1 MSIREVIR
9 QAKQMPDE
17 ELLENIKLA
26 QSGDLKARDKILES
40 YYRLI
45 YALAKNHARNE
56 LEVNEFFQ
64 VGVLEVLN
72 VIRTISTYMA
82 IDDIRSVFYYRID
95 GSIVRNKES
104 NDRAGILIDPT
115 DKDRKIIVIRS
126 DNIVI
131 VHGKPCIYKEPSEDD

>member
-1 MSIREVIR
+1 MSIREVVR

-17 ELLENIKLA
+17 ELLEKIKLA

-56 LEVNEFFQ
+56 WEVNEFFQ

-82 IDDIRSVFYYRID
+82 IDDIRSAFYFRID
-95 GSIVRNKES
+95 GSIVKNKES
-104 NDRAGILIDPT
+104 NDRAGIWIDPT

-126 DNIVI
+126 DNIII
-131 VHGKPCIYKEPSEDD
+131 VQGKACIYKDPEDD